1 MVDSERTSPQDTQ
14 EDSRHDGQIEL
25 GSHTDR
31 LSELTGQPV
40 PERIPVS
47 FFELQDGRVTREQIR
62 VLFFFVQEY
71 LNVIAAPLSKE
82 PLFQR
87 AIEKILS
94 SEAASFYTRFVEMA
108 KTTQGLLERADHFTG
123 EAEELM
129 EVLDRVAAQ
138 IQAGEVRMVSPEERT
153 QLLAQLIEQQEGLKK
168 TAADF
173 AEKKDSPDGLTAEEK
188 RQQKQVE
195 AELSE
200 LVPLINYYKVFTREE
215 LEKEV
220 DNLIED
226 QKDLAIKV
234 ADGYGPK
241 YAERL
246 AETRRDLEITRQR
259 LRNYE
264 AYVQEQQTLPIPS
277 AETMDFLSFHTTLH
291 KEITRFKGST
301 QPGAR
306 PGTRARIA
314 DLLSLPQA
322 QKALAETS
330 A

>member
-1 MVDSERTSPQDTQ
+1 MVDSERTSPQDIQ
-14 EDSRHDGQIEL
+14 EDTRHDGQIEL

-47 FFELQDGRVTREQIR
+47 FFELQDGQVTREQIR
-62 VLFFFVQEY
+62 VLGFFVQEY
-71 LNVIAAPLSKE
+71 LNVISAPLSKE

-87 AIEKILS
+87 AVEKILS
-94 SEAASFYTRFVEMA
+94 SEAASFYTRFVEMT
-108 KTTQGLLERADHFTG
+108 KTLQQLLDRADHFTG

-138 IQAGEVRMVSPEERT
+138 IQEGEVPLVSPEERT
-153 QLLAQLIEQQEGLKK
+153 QLLTQCMRQQAELQAEADDLETKKSTPEGLTEEDKQRRQMLG
-168 TAADF
+168 ARLN
-173 AEKKDSPDGLTAEEK
+173 ELT
-188 RQQKQVE
+188 
-195 AELSE
+195 
-200 LVPLINYYKVFTREE
+200 PLINYYKVFTREE
-215 LEKEV
+215 LQEEV

-226 QKDLAIKV
+226 QKDLAQKV

-246 AETRRDLEITRQR
+246 ADTRRDLEITRQR
-259 LRNYE
+259 LENYE
-264 AYVQEQQTLPIPS
+264 AYVQEQQTAPIPS
-277 AETMDFLSFHTTLH
+277 AETTDFLSFHTTLR

-306 PGTRARIA
+306 PGTRARVV

-322 QKALAETS
+322 QKALAE